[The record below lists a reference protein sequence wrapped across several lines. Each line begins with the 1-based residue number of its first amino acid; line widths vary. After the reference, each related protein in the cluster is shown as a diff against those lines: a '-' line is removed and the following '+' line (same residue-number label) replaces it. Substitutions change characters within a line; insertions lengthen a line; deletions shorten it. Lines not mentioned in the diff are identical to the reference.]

1 MCQLIHSDDL
11 IVCSILD
18 DGVLISYTSIRE
30 APVGEMHHTVAA

>member
-18 DGVLISYTSIRE
+18 DGVLSYTSIRE